1 MRHMELPTPPGLPS
15 TCHRT
20 IRRQTVIRRTV
31 KWQTMDLESQRVQT
45 VIRLVRTTWLEIQ
58 IELVRSRHQRVTGLR
73 HNRLTATALQQIQ
86 TL

>member
-1 MRHMELPTPPGLPS
+1 MRLMELPTPPDLPS

-20 IRRQTVIRRTV
+20 IRRQTVIRQTV
-31 KWQTMDLESQRVQT
+31 HWQTMDLASQRMQT
-45 VIRLVRTTWLEIQ
+45 VIRQVRTTWLEIQ
-58 IELVRSRHQRVTGLR
+58 IELVRSRHPQVTGLR